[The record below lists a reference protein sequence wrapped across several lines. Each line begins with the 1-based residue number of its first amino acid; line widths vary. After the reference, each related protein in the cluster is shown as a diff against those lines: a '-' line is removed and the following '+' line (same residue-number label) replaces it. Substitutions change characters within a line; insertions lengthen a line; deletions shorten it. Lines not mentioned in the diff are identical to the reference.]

1 MWRLETSRVEL
12 QKYKGIYIIMYA
24 NPRFVLQE
32 VQGGFMCEMGIFLG
46 GFMEGCQDLDL
57 DLGITKVCWG
67 LCAKRRPHLLPLL
80 DPETG

>member
-1 MWRLETSRVEL
+1 
-12 QKYKGIYIIMYA
+12 
-24 NPRFVLQE
+24 LQE
-32 VQGGFMCEMGIFLG
+32 VQGGFMCERGVFLG

-67 LCAKRRPHLLPLL
+67 LCAKRQPHLLPLL